1 MRSPFKE
8 TEPERRID
16 WLLARLR
23 TGRAPARR
31 PGILGALGRADQAVL
46 RFLRTKA
53 PHDPA
58 TEGVVKGLGIIGEHA
73 AVWAAIGLAGAARD
87 PARRQR
93 WLIGAATGPLA
104 VVANYGLKLSFGRAR
119 PLIEDHPPLARA
131 PSKLSFPSAHS
142 TSSMAAATAFG
153 RVEPR
158 TRVPLYA
165 LATAICVGRPY
176 LGMHYPSDVL
186 AGAAFGILIGGLVPG
201 VGERT
206 LEERMAEF
214 VADLGPEPAATE
226 GSGTAA
232 TEGSDLL
239 DTGGPATG
247 SVQGSDPAG
256 GAAAE
261 SVEGSDPAP

>member
-1 MRSPFKE
+1 VRSPWKK
-8 TEPERRID
+8 TEPQRRID

-23 TGRAPARR
+23 TRRPPARK
-31 PGILGALGRADQAVL
+31 PGWSGALGAADQAIL

-58 TEGVVKGLGIIGEHA
+58 TEGVVRGLGIIGEHA

-87 PARRQR
+87 PERRQR
-93 WLIGAATGPLA
+93 WLIAAATGPGA
-104 VVANYGLKLSFGRAR
+104 VVVNYAVKLTIGRER
-119 PLIEDHPPLARA
+119 PILEDHPPLARA

-142 TSSMAAATAFG
+142 TSSMAAATALG

-176 LGMHYPSDVL
+176 LGMHYPSDVV
-186 AGAAFGILIGGLVPG
+186 AGAAFGILLGGLVPG

-206 LEERMAEF
+206 LEERMADF
-214 VADLGPEPAATE
+214 VADLGHDDAPAPAA
-226 GSGTAA
+226 
-232 TEGSDLL
+232 
-239 DTGGPATG
+239 P
-247 SVQGSDPAG
+247 
-256 GAAAE
+256 
-261 SVEGSDPAP
+261 EGSDPATPEGSDPSQFGAPEPPAPTGSDPK